1 MRRKKLSTRVVLPII
16 LAIILSLG
24 LVTVILTK
32 YIRDDIVRLNTY
44 FLALKT
50 SRLYHLCETAVGEL
64 TISNSIGLV
73 KIVEAKKEI
82 TLGEIDHFLS
92 EEQLDYMVLQG
103 GRVIASSVAAARA
116 PELRGYE
123 GTTTVGTAQGT
134 YHGYYMHFPVWN
146 WHLVTLMRDEPYW
159 ARWQAAAPLLG
170 MVVAIYVL
178 LPFAVFII
186 LRFAL
191 QKPISLLLKELK
203 SEGKVSS
210 FSGTEELDILSA
222 TINSTVSSLRKLSN
236 AVDQAAEG
244 VMITDTKGAIEY
256 VNPAF
261 ERITGYAKEEIVGQ
275 NPRILKSGRHGEEFY
290 RKMWETIL
298 RGEIWSGTVVNRKK
312 DGELYPEELTIAPV
326 RDSFGTITDFV
337 AIRKDITERI
347 KLEGQLRQSQKME
360 SIGVLA
366 GGVAHDF
373 NNILTGVIG
382 YTGLILGQIGEN
394 DPSYHYA
401 KQVEKLA
408 DKAAS
413 LTRQLLAF
421 SRRQVLDV
429 KPVNINDVLQ
439 ELEQMLPRV
448 IGEDIKLTVV
458 LTDTPATVMADP
470 HQIEQV
476 VLNLAINAKDAMPQG
491 GRLILSTAVQEV
503 AREYGY
509 EYVKPGR
516 YMVITVEDSGAGM
529 SDEVLK
535 NIFEPFYTTK
545 EKGRGTGLGLAVSY
559 GIIKQHNGY
568 IHVTSTPGRG
578 TTFEILLPATQEAT
592 AAAAPEEEH
601 TAAQGGHETVLI
613 AEDEEAVR
621 ELIGSILQSQ
631 GYRVL
636 SAANGV
642 EALRLV
648 ESAGV
653 QIDLLVTDVV
663 MPEMGGKELVDR
675 LRAQGMGMEVVF
687 ISGYTNDALFQEN
700 ILKEGIN
707 FLQKPFKALPLIHM
721 VRRALDKGAKV

>member
-1 MRRKKLSTRVVLPII
+1 MRLKKLSTRVVLPII

-32 YIRDDIVRLNTY
+32 YVRDDVVRLNTY
-44 FLALKT
+44 FLMLKT

-73 KIVEAKKEI
+73 KVVEAKKEI
-82 TLGEIDHFLS
+82 TLAEIDYFLS
-92 EEQLDYMVLQG
+92 EEQLDYLVLQEGRVVAASVTPTHLPVLQG
-103 GRVIASSVAAARA
+103 YA
-116 PELRGYE
+116 
-123 GTTTVGTAQGT
+123 GTTVLQTARGQ

-146 WHLVTLMRDEPYW
+146 WHLVTLVRDEVYW
-159 ARWQAAAPLLG
+159 ERRQSAAPLMA

-178 LPFAVFII
+178 LPFLVFGI
-186 LRFAL
+186 LRFKL

-210 FSGTEELDILSA
+210 LSGTEELDILST

-244 VMITDTKGAIEY
+244 VMITDIRGAIEY

-261 ERITGYAKEEIVGQ
+261 EWITGYAKEEIVGR
-275 NPRILKSGRHGEEFY
+275 NPRLLKSGAHPEAFY
-290 RKMWETIL
+290 RQMWETIL

-312 DGELYPEELTIAPV
+312 DGGLYTEELTITPV
-326 RDSFGTITDFV
+326 RDPFGAITDFV
-337 AIRKDITERI
+337 AIRKDITERM
-347 KLEGQLRQSQKME
+347 KLESQLRQSQKME

-382 YTGLILGQIGEN
+382 YTGLILGQLRED

-421 SRRQVLDV
+421 SRRQVLEMR
-429 KPVNINDVLQ
+429 PVNINDVLKD
-439 ELEQMLPRV
+439 LEEMLPRV
-448 IGEDIKLTVV
+448 IGEDIALTVV
-458 LTDTPATVMADP
+458 LTDAPVTVMADP

-476 VLNLAINAKDAMPQG
+476 VLNLAVNAKDAMPRG
-491 GRLILSTAVQEV
+491 GRLTLSTSVVEV
-503 AREYGY
+503 TKEYGH

-516 YMVITVEDSGAGM
+516 YMVIAVEDSGAGM
-529 SDEVLK
+529 GDEVLK
-535 NIFEPFYTTK
+535 KIFEPFYTTK
-545 EKGRGTGLGLAVSY
+545 EKGKGTGLGLAVSY

-568 IHVTSTPGRG
+568 VHVASTPGAG
-578 TTFEILLPATQEAT
+578 TTFEILLPEAVSGRGEE
-592 AAAAPEEEH
+592 APAGEYKPS
-601 TAAQGGHETVLI
+601 QGGHETVLV

-621 ELIGSILQSQ
+621 ELISSLLEAQ

-636 SAANGV
+636 SAKNGV
-642 EALRLV
+642 EALRLA
-648 ESAGV
+648 ETGSET
-653 QIDLLVTDVV
+653 IDLLVTDVV
-663 MPEMGGKELVDR
+663 MPEMGGKELAER
-675 LRAQGMGMEVVF
+675 LKSERTALEVVF
-687 ISGYTNDALFQEN
+687 ISGYTNNALFEEN
-700 ILKEGIN
+700 ILKEGVN
-707 FLQKPFKALPLIHM
+707 FLQKPFKASQLIQA
-721 VRRALDKGAKV
+721 VRKALDRGAKV